1 MSCGV
6 VLPLR
11 AARCSRASPRLRGF
25 PAALRLKAAATGPI
39 LSQVVASGNA
49 IGLNWF
55 PIGDS
60 APIAEHRLDQRQRR
74 DRGGI
79 GAQDARPERKPHH
92 TRQLE
97 KCRAFVVGKATFLAN
112 QNARWQRTRTA
123 PASPPLEHM
132 NV

>member
-1 MSCGV
+1 MPNLYSSTMVHLSRADV
-6 VLPLR
+6 VRSRAPLR

-60 APIAEHRLDQRQRR
+60 APIAEHRLDQRQGR

-79 GAQDARPERKPHH
+79 GAQDAWPERK
-92 TRQLE
+92 
-97 KCRAFVVGKATFLAN
+97 A
-112 QNARWQRTRTA
+112 A
-123 PASPPLEHM
+123 PRSAA
-132 NV
+132 